1 MADHTRRTSDPAAS
15 RCWSPVALSSTRP
28 RGVTLIELL
37 VVVAIIA
44 TLIGLLVPAVQS
56 ARESA
61 RRTRCLSQ
69 LRQIALACLAHDDA
83 RGHLP
88 SGGWGGAWTGDPVR
102 GFGERQPGGW
112 VFNVL
117 PWVEQ
122 GSLRDRGTGMTD
134 ATAKADAA
142 VVRLTTP
149 VPLFVCPSRRSATLF
164 PVKSE
169 IAFWVTAEP
178 ESVSRRLETAARGD
192 YAANMGSGVRPSNYL
207 GGGSFSP
214 ASVADRASDAE
225 WRASFGPDPDGV
237 IFRRSRI
244 RLADITDGTSKTYL
258 IGEKYLDPAK
268 LASGLSDDDD
278 QSLYSGFDRDTAR
291 VGCVP
296 PYRDQ
301 AGFDPRDVHGGY
313 PVPLAY
319 GSAHPDACG
328 IAMADGSVR
337 SVAYTIDPAIHRGLS
352 SRNDGQGE

>member
-15 RCWSPVALSSTRP
+15 RCWSPVALSSTRS

-37 VVVAIIA
+37 VVVAIVA
-44 TLIGLLVPAVQS
+44 VLIGLLVPAVQS

-88 SGGWGGAWTGDPVR
+88 SGGWGGAWTGDQVR

-134 ATAKADAA
+134 ATAKANAA

-149 VPLFVCPSRRSATLF
+149 VPLFVCPSRRCATLF
-164 PVKSE
+164 PAKSE

-225 WRASFGPDPDGV
+225 WKASFGPDPDGV

-244 RLADITDGTSKTYL
+244 RLTDITDGTSKTYL

-278 QSLYSGFDRDTAR
+278 QSLYFGFDRDTAR

-296 PYRDQ
+296 PYRDR

-319 GSAHPDACG
+319 GSAHPEACG
-328 IAMADGSVR
+328 IAMVDGSVR
-337 SVAYTIDPAIHRGLS
+337 SVAYAIDAAAHCALS
-352 SRNDGQGE
+352 GRNDGSRE